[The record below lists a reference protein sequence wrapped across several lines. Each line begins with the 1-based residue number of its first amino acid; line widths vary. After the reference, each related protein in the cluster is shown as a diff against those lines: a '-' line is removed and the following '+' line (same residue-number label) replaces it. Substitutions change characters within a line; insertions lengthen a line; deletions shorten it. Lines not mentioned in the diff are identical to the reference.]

1 MSLKSAES
9 TRSKMLWMLKCYEHF
24 EPWSTDAICRS
35 VILSIKGNLTKRN
48 LYVFVEYKITL
59 KLLKGK

>member
-1 MSLKSAES
+1 MSLKSTER
-9 TRSKMLWMLKCYEHF
+9 TRSKMLWMLKCYENF
-24 EPWSTDAICRS
+24 EPRSTDAICRS
-35 VILSIKGNLTKRN
+35 VILFIKRNLTKIN

>member
-1 MSLKSAES
+1 
-9 TRSKMLWMLKCYEHF
+9 MLKCYENF
-24 EPWSTDAICRS
+24 EPRSTDAICRS
-35 VILSIKGNLTKRN
+35 VILFIKGNLTKIN

>member
-1 MSLKSAES
+1 MSLKSTES
-9 TRSKMLWMLKCYEHF
+9 TRSKMLWMLKCYKI
-24 EPWSTDAICRS
+24 EPWNTDAICRS
-35 VILSIKGNLTKRN
+35 VILFIKGNLTKIN

>member
-1 MSLKSAES
+1 
-9 TRSKMLWMLKCYEHF
+9 MLKCYENF

-35 VILSIKGNLTKRN
+35 VILFIKRNLTKIN

>member
-1 MSLKSAES
+1 
-9 TRSKMLWMLKCYEHF
+9 MLKCYENF
-24 EPWSTDAICRS
+24 EPRSTDAICRS
-35 VILSIKGNLTKRN
+35 VILFIKGNLTKRN

>member
-1 MSLKSAES
+1 MSLKSTES
-9 TRSKMLWMLKCYEHF
+9 TRSKMLWMLKCYKI

-35 VILSIKGNLTKRN
+35 VILFIKGNLTKIN